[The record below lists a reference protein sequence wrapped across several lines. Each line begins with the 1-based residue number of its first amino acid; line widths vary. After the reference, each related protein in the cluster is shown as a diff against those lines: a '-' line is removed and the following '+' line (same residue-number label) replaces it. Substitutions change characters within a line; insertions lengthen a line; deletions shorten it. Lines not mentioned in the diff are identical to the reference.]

1 MEKKYQ
7 VLRIEKDDTGKLI
20 CEYLELRPAKTS
32 GYLADL
38 QGVRSSGKEYKF

>member
-1 MEKKYQ
+1 MGKKYQ
-7 VLRIEKDDTGKLI
+7 VLRIEKDDTII